1 MQFSKSFKVG
11 HEAWW
16 IWFIPFIAG
25 AVVLSVLYVMGL
37 KSSICLSVGFLVN
50 VLLSITFV
58 TVYVLI
64 PSIKRIV
71 EGLKVKKLRQTMQNR
86 KKAQDGKVMSKE
98 QFVEVCNK
106 FVSEQDEKEDPFPF
120 IGYSVY
126 LLFKL
131 NNIDDGQK
139 PSIASR
145 CAAVATDGWNVAGDI
160 EAKLK
165 EDDEDWDAQAFDS
178 FATSGYLQMYAT
190 EEKVTDA
197 KALQLIRWTYN
208 YAASMRI
215 KYQIIDKFREAFLNG
230 DMYDIHIETLSV
242 EAEDIISHISDGTL
256 EETEAAKETM
266 ESFRDFFSN
275 CIELLGN
282 QRVKDFAN
290 NEPDALGFFYGGL
303 LTSSMTQGKLDV
315 NDLAEIDSEKEKSLR
330 NIFNLYLQHLAGS
343 VILDLHQKYPEE
355 GFAIYVFGIYCNQLL
370 ENDQLMPYTMNY
382 DTLEK
387 AIHGDIASKV
397 MLFNSPGI

>member
-1 MQFSKSFKVG
+1 MQLSKSFKVG

-16 IWFIPFIAG
+16 IWFIPFIVG
-25 AVVLSVLYVMGL
+25 AVVLSVLFVMGL

-71 EGLKVKKLRQTMQNR
+71 EGLKVKKLRQVMQDR
-86 KKAQDGKVMSKE
+86 KKAHDGKVMSKE

-106 FVSEQDEKEDPFPF
+106 FVSENDNEDEFPF

-131 NNIDDGQK
+131 NNIDDGQR

-145 CAAVATDGWNVAGDI
+145 CAAVGTDGWNVAGDI

-165 EDDEDWDAQAFDS
+165 EEGDDWDDQAFDS

-190 EEKVTDA
+190 KENVTDA

-215 KYQIIDKFREAFLNG
+215 KYQTMDKFREAFLNG
-230 DMYDIHIETLSV
+230 DMYDTHIETLS
-242 EAEDIISHISDGTL
+242 EETEDIISHISDGTL

-266 ESFRDFFSN
+266 ENFRDFFIN
-275 CIELLGN
+275 CIDLLGN

-330 NIFNLYLQHLAGS
+330 NIFNLYLQHLASS
-343 VILDLHQKYPEE
+343 VILHLHQKYPEE
-355 GFAIYVFGIYCNQLL
+355 GFAIYVFGLYCNQLL
-370 ENDQLMPYTMNY
+370 EGGQLMPYTLNY
-382 DTLEK
+382 DTLEN
-387 AIHGDIASKV
+387 AIHGDLASKV
-397 MLFNSPGI
+397 MLFNNPGV